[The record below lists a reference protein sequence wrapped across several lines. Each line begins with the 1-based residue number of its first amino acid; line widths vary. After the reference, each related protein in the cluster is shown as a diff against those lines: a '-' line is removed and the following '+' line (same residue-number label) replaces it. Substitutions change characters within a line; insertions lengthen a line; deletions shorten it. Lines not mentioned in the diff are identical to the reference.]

1 MKEDKFTYTFSKGA
15 KAEGTLQEIL
25 AMAKALGETVDASKF
40 TGGFPS
46 GYFNSSS
53 KGLIRIEDMDTIHL
67 LNSLAKA
74 ARDYIESARV
84 HACTGTTWQSDIKQF
99 LEDFVN
105 LGSQVVI
112 NELFE
117 ELQKRSK

>member
-1 MKEDKFTYTFSKGA
+1 MKNDVFTYAFKNGSKVEGTLEQILTFSK
-15 KAEGTLQEIL
+15 
-25 AMAKALGETVDASKF
+25 ALDETVDASKF

-53 KGLIRIEDMDTIHL
+53 KGLIKIDSMETTHL
-67 LNSLAKA
+67 LNSLAKS
-74 ARDYIESARV
+74 ARDYIDAAKTKAGYGLTKASI
-84 HACTGTTWQSDIKQF
+84 TQF

-105 LGSQVVI
+105 LGNQIVI